1 MNLNNRCGARW
12 ACGHLACHI
21 HTTQLGSGGRSCG
34 HNWVWTLDSCTAVVG
49 SKQPSPQPQPVWKT
63 PKSEEMEGLRGANRC
78 SEEFQWQGQSHSP
91 RRENMGAG
99 WGATT
104 HGAEWSFLPYRT
116 THALQRPPYPTN
128 LPYITEPPYPPESL
142 PCLTEGPHPL
152 QRLPHTIQRPS
163 IPYKASKGQDSWRR
177 RHRFMTQEEFCWS
190 LQGSNRKCSDM
201 AGVEWGFA
209 GSHKHT

>member
-1 MNLNNRCGARW
+1 MELGPW
-12 ACGHLACHI
+12 QVIL
-21 HTTQLGSGGRSCG
+21 LGSLHRRKSFFKEIPGIALCFLTSLPIRRHGLMVCSTPDGCVPWCLFSA
-34 HNWVWTLDSCTAVVG
+34 WVCWHLWFLSVEVG
-49 SKQPSPQPQPVWKT
+49 VSVP
-63 PKSEEMEGLRGANRC
+63 A
-78 SEEFQWQGQSHSP
+78 
-91 RRENMGAG
+91 
-99 WGATT
+99 
-104 HGAEWSFLPYRT
+104 
-116 THALQRPPYPTN
+116 YPTN